1 MLILIYLILMASKS
15 LCVYSVPSGPP
26 ETAKNVEVN
35 TAISLRY
42 RITQAKVEICRFESE
57 TLQYVCCLELRMF
70 VSP

>member
-35 TAISLRY
+35 KAISLRY
-42 RITQAKVEICRFESE
+42 QITQAKVEIFRFES
-57 TLQYVCCLELRMF
+57 
-70 VSP
+70 